1 MKTFTQQFVITDNIL
16 FKEKMLNWVNQFGI
30 FCFLDSCDF
39 DKNHQQ
45 FEWIL
50 AASAKEELAITDV
63 SSFLE
68 LDSFL
73 KKQSAPVYGH
83 FSYDLKNIMA
93 GNVDAASDGFGFGY
107 FFVPAILIQF
117 KNNTITITAE
127 EDNIFNQIN
136 EYTVDDRKSIVDDS
150 LQPLQGKEEYLAAI
164 IKIKQ
169 HIQEGDCYELN
180 YCMKYAGSVQQF
192 NVVNAYLEL
201 TKISPVPFASLYKKE
216 GLYCMCASPER
227 YIKIDGDTIISQP
240 IKGTAKRYAG
250 DELQD
255 AMDKLALYESIKDR
269 TENVM
274 TVDLVRND
282 LSRICEAGSVKVSE
296 LFGIYSFATVHQMI
310 STVQGKV
317 KNDTSIVE
325 IIQATFPMASMT
337 GAPKKKVME
346 LIDESETNGRGLF
359 SGSIGYIS
367 PNGNADFN
375 VVIRSIFYDED
386 SKKIWSYAGG
396 AITHKSEPE
405 AEWEECNLKM
415 AAVRKSLGREL

>member
-1 MKTFTQQFVITDNIL
+1 
-16 FKEKMLNWVNQFGI
+16 MLNWVNQFSI

-39 DKNHQQ
+39 DEDKQQ
-45 FEWIL
+45 FEWTL
-50 AASAKEELAITDV
+50 ATKAKEEFTITDV
-63 SSFLE
+63 SSFLQ

-73 KKQSAPVYGH
+73 KRQSAPVYGH
-83 FSYDLKNIMA
+83 LSYDLKNIMDNR
-93 GNVDAASDGFGFGY
+93 GEEASDGFGFGY
-107 FFVPAILIQF
+107 FFVPTILLQY
-117 KNNTITITAE
+117 KNDILTIIAE
-127 EDNIFNQIN
+127 EENIFSQIN
-136 EYTVDDRKSIVDDS
+136 EYITDDRKSIVENA
-150 LQPLQGKEEYLAAI
+150 LQPLQSKEEYLAAI

-180 YCMKYAGSVQQF
+180 YCMKYAGSVQQL
-192 NVVNAYLEL
+192 NVVNTYLEL

-227 YIKIDGDTIISQP
+227 YIKIEGDTIISQP

-250 DELQD
+250 DDLQD

-282 LSRICEAGSVKVSE
+282 LSRICEAGSVQVKE

-310 STVQGKV
+310 STIEGKLK
-317 KNDTSIVE
+317 KNTSVVE
-325 IIQATFPMASMT
+325 IIQATFPMGSMT

-346 LIDESETNGRGLF
+346 LIDDNETNDRGLF

-367 PNGNADFN
+367 PDGNADFN
-375 VVIRSIFYDED
+375 VVIRSIFYNEET
-386 SKKIWSYAGG
+386 KKIWSYAGG

-405 AEWEECNLKM
+405 AEWEECNLKV
-415 AAVRKSLGREL
+415 AAVKKSLGYSDE

>member
-1 MKTFTQQFVITDNIL
+1 
-16 FKEKMLNWVNQFGI
+16 MLNWVNQFSI

-39 DKNHQQ
+39 DADKQQ
-45 FEWIL
+45 FEWTL
-50 AASAKEELAITDV
+50 AAKAKEEFTITDA
-63 SSFLE
+63 SSFFQ

-73 KKQSAPVYGH
+73 GKQSAPVYGH
-83 FSYDLKNIMA
+83 LSYDLKNIMA
-93 GNVDAASDGFGFGY
+93 NGGEAVGDGFGFGY
-107 FFVPAILIQF
+107 FFVPTILLQY
-117 KNNTITITAE
+117 KNDILTIIAE
-127 EDNIFNQIN
+127 EENIFSQIN
-136 EYTVDDRKSIVDDS
+136 EYITDDRKSIVENA
-150 LQPLQGKEEYLAAI
+150 LQPLQSKEEYLAAI

-180 YCMKYAGSVQQF
+180 YCMKYAGSVQQL
-192 NVVNAYLEL
+192 NVVNTYLEL

-227 YIKIDGDTIISQP
+227 YIKIEGDTIISQP

-255 AMDKLALYESIKDR
+255 AMDKLALYQSIKDR

-310 STVQGKV
+310 STIEGKLK
-317 KNDTSIVE
+317 KNTSIAD
-325 IIQATFPMASMT
+325 IINATFPMASMT

-346 LIDESETNGRGLF
+346 LIDENETNGRGLF

-367 PNGNADFN
+367 PNADADFN
-375 VVIRSIFYDED
+375 VVIRSIFYNEY
-386 SKKIWSYAGG
+386 SNEIWSYVGG
-396 AITHKSEPE
+396 AITNKSEPE
-405 AEWEECNLKM
+405 AEWEECNVKL
-415 AAVRKSLGREL
+415 AAIKKTLQG